1 MHATTE
7 RFPLRL
13 PLSPRDAMLARYTLW
28 LCVSPSVCLH
38 VPSRN
43 SAERLNAELWKQLH
57 KI

>member
-43 SAERLNAELWKQLH
+43 SAERLNAEL
-57 KI
+57 